1 MIEVY
6 YPHKDIEEKWQAHWK
21 ATRQF
26 ETADTATR
34 SKYYVL
40 EMFPYPSGKLHMGH
54 LRVYCIGDTLARFKR
69 IHGLN
74 VLHPMGYDAFG
85 LPAENAAKKSQIHP
99 RVWTEQ
105 CIESMKQQQRRLG
118 LSYDWTREVITCRPD
133 YYIWNQW
140 LFLQFYKRG
149 LAYKKRAPI
158 NWCEQCQTVLANE
171 QVISGKCWRC
181 EERVTVR
188 NLEQWFLK
196 ITAYADRLLEDLN
209 RLEKWPEHVKTMQ
222 RNWIGRSDGVMV
234 EFQIADSGTPLPI
247 FTTRP
252 DTLFGVTFMVFAPE
266 NPLVMELVQGT
277 AYEQEVKRFVDRVVL
292 EDRFTRT
299 AEDRQ
304 KEGMFIGRKA
314 INPVNGEEIPIYIAN
329 FVLME
334 YGTGCIMAVP
344 AHDQRDFEFARLM
357 NIPIRVVIQPQGE
370 TLDPDHMESA
380 YVEPGVM
387 VNSGQY
393 NGKESVRAQQA
404 IADDLVAHDL
414 GKRTVQ
420 YKLRDWLIS
429 RQRYW
434 GTPIPMVYCSQCN
447 AVPVREQDLPVA
459 LPEEIQFSGSGN
471 PLAKSR
477 DFVETKCPECGGPAR
492 RETDTMDTFFDSS
505 WYFLRYCDPHNKV
518 VPFDGK
524 LANYWMEVDQYIGGV
539 EHAILHLLYSR
550 FFCKALHDLGLI
562 DFDEPFEQLLAQG
575 MVTKD
580 GKKMS
585 KSFGNV
591 VDPDDIIES
600 YGADTAR
607 LFILFASPPEKEL
620 EWSDQG
626 VEGCYRFV
634 NRVWRFVQ
642 SNLNVIQ
649 EGAVAASQHSP
660 IPGSSSADRELYR
673 LVHRTVKRVS
683 VDIGD
688 RFHFNTAI
696 AAIMEMLNGLYG
708 YALRDD
714 ADSKALLW
722 YSIQR
727 LLILL
732 SPFAPHLCEELWS
745 AIGNPHS
752 ISAEP
757 WPSYDEQA
765 IAAEKMLIVVQVNG
779 KVRGRVS
786 LAADSTEE
794 QVNQAA
800 FQDERVLK
808 HLEGRTVERVIYV
821 PGKLINIVL

>member
-6 YPHKDIEEKWQAHWK
+6 YPHKDIEKKWQAHWE

-26 ETADTATR
+26 ETAENTAHP
-34 SKYYVL
+34 KYYVL

-69 IHGLN
+69 MQGLS

-99 RVWTEQ
+99 RIWTEQ
-105 CIESMKQQQRRLG
+105 CIETMKRQQQRLG
-118 LSYDWTREVITCRPD
+118 LSYDWTREVITCRAD

-140 LFLQFYKRG
+140 LFLQFYKHG

-171 QVISGKCWRC
+171 QVINGKCWRC
-181 EERVTVR
+181 EEAVTVR

-222 RNWIGRSDGVMV
+222 RNWIGRSEGVMV

-266 NPLVMELVQGT
+266 HPQVMEMVHGT
-277 AYEQEVKRFVDRVVL
+277 AYEEEVKRFVDRVVL

-299 AEDRQ
+299 AEDRE

-314 INPVNGEEIPIYIAN
+314 INPVNGQEIPIYIAN

-344 AHDQRDFEFARLM
+344 AHDQRDFEFARLK
-357 NIPIRVVIQPQGE
+357 NIPVRVVIQPPGE
-370 TLDPDHMESA
+370 TLDPDRMTSA
-380 YVEPGVM
+380 YVEPGLM
-387 VNSGQY
+387 FNSGKY
-393 NGKESVRAQQA
+393 DGMESERAKEA
-404 IADDLVAHDL
+404 ITDDLVSRGA
-414 GKRTVQ
+414 GKRSVQ

-434 GTPIPMVYCSQCN
+434 GTPIPIIYCSRCN
-447 AVPVREQDLPVA
+447 VVPVPEKDLPVV
-459 LPEEIQFSGSGN
+459 LPEEVQFTGSGN
-471 PLAKSR
+471 PLTQNR
-477 DFVETKCPECGGPAR
+477 DFVETKCPGCGGPAQ

-505 WYFLRYCDPHNKV
+505 WYFLRYCDPNNTTA
-518 VPFDGK
+518 PFDAQF
-524 LANYWMEVDQYIGGV
+524 ANYWMEVDQYIGGV

-550 FFCKALHDLGLI
+550 FFCKTLRDLGLT

-591 VDPDDIIES
+591 VDPDDIIET

-626 VEGCYRFV
+626 VEGCYRFL
-634 NRVWRFVQ
+634 NRVWRYVQ
-642 SNLNVIQ
+642 SNLNSIR
-649 EGAVAASQHSP
+649 EGAAAGAQHSS
-660 IPGSSSADRELYR
+660 IPGSMPTDRGLYR
-673 LVHRTVKRVS
+673 LVHRTIKRLTL
-683 VDIGD
+683 DIGE

-696 AAIMEMLNGLYG
+696 AAIMELLNGLYG
-708 YALRDD
+708 YGVRDD
-714 ADSKALLW
+714 GASKTLLW
-722 YSIQR
+722 YSVR
-727 LLILL
+727 HLLILL
-732 SPFAPHLCEELWS
+732 SPFAPHLCEELWA
-745 AIGNPHS
+745 AIGNAHS
-752 ISAEP
+752 VSTEP

-765 IAAEKMLIVVQVNG
+765 IAAEQMLVVVQVNG
-779 KVRGRVS
+779 KVRGKITV
-786 LAADSTEE
+786 AADSTEE
-794 QVNQAA
+794 DVKEAA

-808 HLEGRTVERVIYV
+808 HVGGRTVERVIYV

>member
-6 YPHKDIEEKWQAHWK
+6 YPHKDIEGKWQAHWE

-26 ETADTATR
+26 ETADTTTR
-34 SKYYVL
+34 PKYYVL

-69 IHGLN
+69 IQGLN

-118 LSYDWTREVITCRPD
+118 LSYDWTREVVTCRAD

-140 LFLQFYKRG
+140 LFLQFYKHG
-149 LAYKKRAPI
+149 LVYKKRAPI

-196 ITAYADRLLEDLN
+196 ITAYADRLLDDLN

-266 NPLVMELVQGT
+266 HPLVMELVKGT

-357 NIPIRVVIQPQGE
+357 NIPIRVVIQPSGE
-370 TLDPDHMESA
+370 MLDPDHMESA

-393 NGKESVRAQQA
+393 NGKGSVRAQQA
-404 IADDLVAHDL
+404 IADDLIARGL
-414 GKRTVQ
+414 GKRTMQ

-434 GTPIPMVYCSQCN
+434 GTPIPTVYCSRCN
-447 AVPVREQDLPVA
+447 IVPVREQDLPVV
-459 LPEEIQFSGSGN
+459 LPEEVQFSGSGN
-471 PLAKSR
+471 PLAQSR
-477 DFVETKCPECGGPAR
+477 DFVETKCPECGGPAQ

-524 LANYWMEVDQYIGGV
+524 FANYWMEVDQYIGGV

-550 FFCKALHDLGLI
+550 FFCKALHDFGLI

-591 VDPDDIIES
+591 VDPDGIIET

-626 VEGCYRFV
+626 VEGCYRFL
-634 NRVWRFVQ
+634 NRVWRFVE

-649 EGAVAASQHSP
+649 EGGVAASHHSP
-660 IPGSSSADRELYR
+660 IPGSNPADRELYR
-673 LVHRTVKRVS
+673 LVHRTVKRVTL
-683 VDIGD
+683 DIGD

-696 AAIMEMLNGLYG
+696 AAIMELLNGLYR

-714 ADSKALLW
+714 TDSKALLW

-732 SPFAPHLCEELWS
+732 SPFAPHLCEELW
-745 AIGNPHS
+745 AATGNPHS
-752 ISAEP
+752 ISTEP

-779 KVRGRVS
+779 KLRGKVS
-786 LAADSTEE
+786 VAADLTEE
-794 QVNQAA
+794 QIKQAA

>member
-6 YPHKDIEEKWQAHWK
+6 YPHKDIEEKWQARWE
-21 ATRQF
+21 ATQQF
-26 ETADTATR
+26 AAADTTAR
-34 SKYYVL
+34 PKYYVL
-40 EMFPYPSGKLHMGH
+40 EMFPYPSGRLHMGH

-69 IHGLN
+69 RQGFN

-85 LPAENAAKKSQIHP
+85 LPAENAAIKSQTHP

-105 CIESMKQQQRRLG
+105 CIETMKRQQRRLG
-118 LSYDWTREVITCRPD
+118 LSYDWTREVVTCRPD

-140 LFLQFYKRG
+140 LFLQFYKHG
-149 LAYKKRAPI
+149 LVYRKRAPI

-171 QVISGKCWRC
+171 QVINGRCWRC
-181 EERVTVR
+181 EEQVTVR

-196 ITAYADRLLEDLN
+196 ITAYAERLLEDLD
-209 RLEKWPEHVKTMQ
+209 RLEMWPEHVKLMQ
-222 RNWIGRSDGVMV
+222 RNWIGRSEGLMV
-234 EFQIADSGTPLPI
+234 EFSISDSGAPLPI

-266 NPLVMELVQGT
+266 HPMVMELVQGT
-277 AYEQEVKRFVDRVVL
+277 SYEQQVKRFVDRVVL

-357 NIPIRVVIQPQGE
+357 GIAVRVVIQPLGE
-370 TLDPDHMESA
+370 TLNASTMAAA
-380 YVEPGVM
+380 YVDPGVM
-387 VNSGQY
+387 VNSDRYSGMDSERA
-393 NGKESVRAQQA
+393 KEA
-404 IADDLVAHDL
+404 IADDLVAR
-414 GKRTVQ
+414 GQAARTVQ

-434 GTPIPMVYCSQCN
+434 GTPIPMVYCSRCN
-447 AVPVREQDLPVA
+447 IVPVHEKDLPVR
-459 LPEEIQFSGSGN
+459 LPEEVRFSGSGN
-471 PLAKSR
+471 PLAQNR
-477 DFVETKCPECGGPAR
+477 EFVEAKCPACGGPAQ

-505 WYFLRYCDPHNKV
+505 WYFLRYCDPHNTA
-518 VPFDGK
+518 VPFDTK
-524 LANYWMEVDQYIGGV
+524 FANYWMQVDQYIGGV

-550 FFCKALHDLGLI
+550 FFCKALKDIGLI

-591 VDPDDIIES
+591 VDPDDIIET

-626 VEGCYRFV
+626 VEGCYRFL

-642 SNLNVIQ
+642 SNLNVLQ
-649 EGAVAASQHSP
+649 EGSAAFGPSI
-660 IPGSSSADRELYR
+660 IPGSSPADRELYR
-673 LVHRTVKRVS
+673 LVHKTIKRVS
-683 VDIGD
+683 TDIGE

-696 AAIMEMLNGLYG
+696 AAIMELLNGMQG

-714 ADSKALLW
+714 ADSKAVLW
-722 YSIQR
+722 FSVQR
-727 LLILL
+727 LLMLL
-732 SPFAPHLCEELWS
+732 SPFAPHLCEELW
-745 AIGNPHS
+745 AAVGNAGS
-752 ISAEP
+752 VSTEP

-765 IAAEKMLIVVQVNG
+765 IVAEEMLIVVQVNG
-779 KVRGRVS
+779 KVRGKVS
-786 LAADSTEE
+786 VPADATEAE
-794 QVNQAA
+794 IKQAA

-808 HLEGRTVERVIYV
+808 HLEGQTVERVIYV
-821 PGKLINIVL
+821 PGKLLNIVL